1 MRRARR
7 THQIPSCPNRRL
19 IGILLIGLCGS
30 LSGLTG
36 DLVRTA
42 AAQPARQTAPR
53 PTQSAGQR
61 PAAQTDDREVPGS
74 RGAKLPSELNQIDDS
89 QVSPRQSLPP
99 PPPKPVVT
107 CCTPGKDCPC
117 TPGVDCPCT
126 PGVNCA
132 CTAGKDCACT
142 PGVNCPARPP
152 QRADFCT
159 PGKNCPCT
167 PGKDCDR
174 CIPGKTCPCTPYIDC
189 PNDDGVLFAKDSAD
203 ILPETREKLVKFA
216 AGLKQIPLVIV
227 TPADLN
233 GLSSEQRQ
241 NRKDQDTRIRIEGH
255 VAPDEM
261 NRATPAQVRLAL
273 QRAVAVKKALVEA
286 GLPEEYIAD
295 TRGYHSVCKLKIN
308 AADDDRNRAVQF
320 VYDRDRTGCSF
331 PESSLRPPVFP
342 DKPAPKGRGGAGPK
356 TPAQNK

>member
-7 THQIPSCPNRRL
+7 TYQTSSSPKRRL

-30 LSGLTG
+30 LCGLTG
-36 DLVRTA
+36 GLLGTA
-42 AAQPARQTAPR
+42 AAQPSRQTAPS
-53 PTQSAGQR
+53 QSA
-61 PAAQTDDREVPGS
+61 AQNDDREVPGS
-74 RGAKLPSELNQIDDS
+74 RGAKLPTELNQIDETPVT
-89 QVSPRQSLPP
+89 QARPPAAQTAPPR
-99 PPPKPVVT
+99 PVVT

-132 CTAGKDCACT
+132 CTAGVNCACT

-189 PNDDGVLFAKDSAD
+189 PNDEGVLFARDSAE
-203 ILPETREKLVKFA
+203 ILPETREKLIKFA

-227 TPADLN
+227 TPNDLS
-233 GLSSEQRQ
+233 GLSPEARQ
-241 NRKDQDTRIRIEGH
+241 ERKDQDTRIRVEGH
-255 VAPDEM
+255 VATDEM
-261 NRATPAQVRLAL
+261 NRANPAQVRLAL
-273 QRAVAVKKALVEA
+273 QRAAAVKKALIEA

-295 TRGYHSVCKLKIN
+295 TRGYGSVCRLKIN
-308 AADDDRNRAVQF
+308 PGDEDRNRAVQF
-320 VYDRDRTGCSF
+320 VYDRDRTGCAF
-331 PESSLRPPVFP
+331 PESSLRPPIFP
-342 DKPAPKGRGGAGPK
+342 DKPVKGKGGGGVKTTGPK
-356 TPAQNK
+356 TGPAQTK